1 MRHLLFSVVLTLSA
15 MTQALADP
23 TAEALLFQM
32 QRGYHHNNFEL
43 SMVHI
48 LQNKIDPI
56 RLTHGWSGKTEIT
69 HVLNM
74 SGPPVEY
81 LAKNRTVTF
90 AETSQ
95 GSYTLQ
101 NSHLPGLFFALLDAS
116 AEHLQANY
124 DVVVTNRNRVAG
136 QIAQAIRLTPKHDGK
151 YGFTLWLEH
160 ETGILLRLDIVDMSG
175 NLVEQY
181 LGVNFNLLP
190 EQSGQ
195 IKELA
200 TLTVPAATQVE
211 DVYSSETPHHEWA
224 LGWLPDGL
232 TVVSNDRHKPVGSEQ
247 VVDYFLLSDGLVN
260 VSVYIA
266 DNELR
271 QKSREREQ
279 LAMHGA
285 TTILNSSRDD
295 GLVVTLVGELP
306 ATTLRH
312 IAETIHKTQKGDSP

>member
-1 MRHLLFSVVLTLSA
+1 MRHLLFSVVLTLSV

-23 TAEALLFQM
+23 TAEALLLQM
-32 QRGYHHNNFEL
+32 QRGYHHNNFSL

-48 LQNKIDPI
+48 LQNKIDSL

-81 LAKNRTVTF
+81 LAKNQTVTF
-90 AETSQ
+90 AETAQ

-101 NSHLPGLFFALLDAS
+101 NSHLPGMYFALMDAS
-116 AEHLQANY
+116 SERLQANY
-124 DVVVTNRNRVAG
+124 DVVITNKNRVAG

-151 YGFTLWLEH
+151 YGFILWLEQ
-160 ETGILLRLDIVDMSG
+160 ETGILLRLDVVDTTG
-175 NLVEQY
+175 NLIEQY
-181 LGVNFNLLP
+181 LGVDFSLLP
-190 EQSGQ
+190 EKSVQ
-195 IKELA
+195 IKTLA
-200 TLTVPAATQVE
+200 NLTVPEATQIG
-211 DVYSSETPHHEWA
+211 DIYSSEAAHHNWG

-232 TVVSNDRHKPVGSEQ
+232 TIVSTDRHTPIGSDQ
-247 VVDYFLLSDGLVN
+247 IVDYFLLSDGLVN

-266 DNELR
+266 DNDTH
-271 QKSREREQ
+271 QKNRNREQ

-312 IAETIHKTQKGDSP
+312 IAETIHKTQTEDSP